1 MNFYSF
7 FAKTGIYSTSYGGGF
22 MINVLCKAL
31 SFLIVIVVGYY
42 LRHKG
47 IVDKS
52 FRDSITKLALNVTLP
67 AAVVSSFLSFEKNN
81 MLFLLMLMGLV
92 FNVILIGIGYFCS
105 LKKERNMK
113 IMYILS
119 CPGYNIGSF
128 SMPFIQ
134 GFLGPQGV
142 VATCMFDTGNAL
154 MTCGG
159 TYASCCALIG
169 TEGGEKF
176 GIKDFIRKLLF
187 SVPFDTYVVAFLLA
201 VFNIRLPQA
210 FGNLISTVANANG
223 FMAMLML
230 GLSLDFNL
238 DKKYYKEVFEMLT
251 VKYASAVILALLIYF
266 VIPFDTMLK
275 QVLTI
280 IVFSPTSALVPAFTQ
295 KSGGNTEVAAFAG
308 SVSIVI
314 SIIIMVVLITVINP

>member
-1 MNFYSF
+1 
-7 FAKTGIYSTSYGGGF
+7 

-42 LRHKG
+42 LRHRD

-52 FRDSITKLALNVTLP
+52 FRDGVTKLALNVTLP

-81 MLFLLMLMGLV
+81 MLFVLMLIGLLFNILLV
-92 FNVILIGIGYFCS
+92 FIGYFFS
-105 LKKERNMK
+105 RNKERNIK
-113 IMYILS
+113 IMYILN

-159 TYASCCALIG
+159 NYASCCALAG
-169 TEGGEKF
+169 TQSGEKF
-176 GIKDFIRKLLF
+176 GFGDFIKKLF
-187 SVPFDTYVVAFLLA
+187 HSIPFDTYVAAFLLA
-201 VFNIRLPQA
+201 IFDIRLPQA

-230 GLSLDFNL
+230 GLSLDFKI
-238 DKKYYKEVFEMLT
+238 DKKYYKEVFEMLS
-251 VKYASAVILALLIYF
+251 VKYAAAIVLASVIYF
-266 VIPFDTMLK
+266 IIPFDTVLK

-295 KSGGNTEVAAFAG
+295 KSGGNTEAAAFAG

-314 SIIIMVVLITVINP
+314 SIVIMVVLITLINP